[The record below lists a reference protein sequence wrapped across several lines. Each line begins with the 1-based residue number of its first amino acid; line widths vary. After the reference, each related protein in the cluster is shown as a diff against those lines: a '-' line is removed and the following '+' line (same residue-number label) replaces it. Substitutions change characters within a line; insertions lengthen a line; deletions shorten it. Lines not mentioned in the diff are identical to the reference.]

1 MESGKPAKSVL
12 YRKAWC
18 TWLTIADKM
27 KTREFVF
34 WIQQWWPQQEQFW
47 WSCGHNSLTLTCLTR
62 TEEEWKTKSLDIYC
76 TEEQWN
82 VLRNGHFCSFCFW
95 EEEFKSMFVCQ
106 HLQKKK
112 KIFRIVMGPLPPSSS
127 LPTSLFIFD
136 ALLLKTAEEF
146 IFLNHNPYLFT
157 HLLKSLQGVLNC
169 WIKSS
174 EALAEH
180 SNLLQFGLLRFYLLL
195 RYRARQTRSEALD

>member
-112 KIFRIVMGPLPPSSS
+112 KSSELWWGHCLLALASQLVSSS
-127 LPTSLFIFD
+127 LMLFFW
-136 ALLLKTAEEF
+136 K
-146 IFLNHNPYLFT
+146 
-157 HLLKSLQGVLNC
+157 
-169 WIKSS
+169 
-174 EALAEH
+174 
-180 SNLLQFGLLRFYLLL
+180 LLRNSSF
-195 RYRARQTRSEALD
+195 